1 MKILNDNWLIFDDEM
16 SLSKAL
22 AQEVLNIAKKSIF
35 EKDCFSIVLT
45 GGQSVLSLYKI
56 LSKADSN
63 WDKWHIYIGDERFLP
78 AGHKDRNDQTINE
91 IWLDNSQIHKK
102 NIYFIKAEL
111 GLLEARA
118 EYEDTLKRIDKFDI
132 VLLSMGEDGHI
143 ASLFPGH
150 IYPKEQLVVIEQNSP
165 KPPKERISMSYKQL
179 NQSHYVFKLIMGESK
194 QKAVTLLEQNV
205 SLPIARVNGDCEKI
219 YHLRPLN
226 NSKFPSQI

>member
-1 MKILNDNWLIFDDEM
+1 MKILNDNWLIFDDKM

-22 AQEVLNIAKKSIF
+22 AQEILNIAKKSIF

-63 WDKWHIYIGDERFLP
+63 WDKWHIYISDERFLP
-78 AGHKDRNDQTINE
+78 ARHKDRNDQTINK
-91 IWLDNSQIHKK
+91 IWLDNSTIYKK
-102 NIYFIKAEL
+102 NIHFIKAEL

-194 QKAVTLLEQNV
+194 QKAVALFKKNANI
-205 SLPIARVNGDCEKI
+205 PITKINGDCEKI
-219 YHLRPLN
+219 YHL
-226 NSKFPSQI
+226 